1 MMPIKY
7 SPLQPDS
14 NERLKVATATQQIKD
29 ILERVAVNSL
39 YQTLTQK
46 DRDFLFDEGYAGTLI
61 DNLVFLTL
69 RNYDSDGH
77 YSDDIVVGF
86 NDFAVDPSLY
96 SSCCVKQ
103 HFTAM
108 NHCRCAYCET
118 CIPNSGVVCH
128 IRPPVILKNN
138 NKIQQSPY
146 GVLAYD
152 YENLVLICSDC
163 YTEKSGVF
171 PLISEEFRGD
181 VAKEQPLLLNPFKD
195 STREFIRFNPITGLA
210 FAFDAVKIFSKDT
223 FHLSASELE
232 NELYNNPNFV
242 PSQLYGCDKSAL
254 VTPSRDNDKAF
265 SKWVIDKELPS
276 YRGFET
282 IQCLNLNRSS
292 LLIERR
298 AHINSIAC
306 CGQKIDDTELN
317 KNLADAEI
325 IEWFEHQLG
334 CVHHFQ
340 SLTIDFFRFRQ
351 RQYDIT
357 RGAIDIKGNGKNNT
371 IVNSKESEGFP
382 IKLDQSKPNEK
393 AFIPEWIQSLLMYMV
408 IESELTVEN
417 KRRIVSL
424 RNSDYLYGT
433 DNDQKCVFLPID
445 WQGDFENVIK
455 VRDSKH
461 TWETSFSE
469 LASSIPLEVLQI
481 FSAAEVWAE
490 GDYAPL
496 VKTP

>member
-14 NERLKVATATQQIKD
+14 NERLKAATATQQIKD

-46 DRDFLFDEGYAGTLI
+46 DRDLLFDEGYAGTLI

-69 RNYDSDGH
+69 RSYDSDGH
-77 YSDDIVVGF
+77 YSDDIVVGL

-96 SSCCVKQ
+96 SSRYVKQ

-118 CIPNSGVVCH
+118 YIPSSGVVCH
-128 IRPPVILKNN
+128 IRPPVVLKNN

-171 PLISEEFRGD
+171 PLISEKFRGD
-181 VAKEQPLLLNPFKD
+181 VTKEQPLLLNPFKD
-195 STREFIRFNPITGLA
+195 STREFIRFNPVTGLA
-210 FAFDAVKIFSKDT
+210 FAFDVVKDFAKDT
-223 FHLSASELE
+223 FHLSESELE
-232 NELYNNPNFV
+232 NELYNNPNFA
-242 PSQLYGCDKSAL
+242 PSQLYECDKSAL
-254 VTPSRDNDKAF
+254 AIPSSDNDKAF
-265 SKWVIDKELPS
+265 SKWMIDKKLSS

-282 IQCLNLNRSS
+282 IRYLNLNRNS

-306 CGQKIDDTELN
+306 CGQKIDDSELN
-317 KNLADAEI
+317 KDLVDSEI
-325 IEWFEHQLG
+325 IAWFEHQLG
-334 CVHHFQ
+334 CVHRFQ
-340 SLTIDFFRFRQ
+340 SLTIDCFRFWLQ
-351 RQYDIT
+351 QYNISAT
-357 RGAIDIKGNGKNNT
+357 SSEVKKNNT
-371 IVNSKESEGFP
+371 KNATVDSECSESFP
-382 IKLDQSKPNEK
+382 IKLSRPKLNEK

-408 IESELTVEN
+408 IESELTMEN
-417 KRRIVSL
+417 KRRVVSL

-433 DNDQKCVFLPID
+433 DNDQNSVFLPID

-455 VRDSKH
+455 VRDSQH

-469 LASSIPLEVLQI
+469 LAASIPLEVLQI
-481 FSAAEVWAE
+481 FSSAEVWAE